1 MATKN
6 KETRESTFGK
16 EMGDKRLPP
25 QFRNSRN
32 FQIPPNFREF
42 RDFGTFPPRAGG
54 VLKDAGR
61 RGVGCGGSRLA
72 PGRARLWGVNCAR
85 ASDFGRR
92 ELAPRIPKAPP
103 APGLLDIIGIPEISK
118 SRRISE
124 NFAISDLAH
133 RNGRLS
139 PGFRAPGARMRG
151 VATGA
156 SPGRDWGGRWRE
168 SFDFLGSGTGPADP
182 RCPPP
187 SPRAIF

>member
-6 KETRESTFGK
+6 KETRESTLEK

-25 QFRNSRN
+25 QFRNFRNSRN

-42 RDFGTFPPRAGG
+42 RDFGTFPPRGGG

-61 RGVGCGGSRLA
+61 RGLGCGGSRLA

-103 APGLLDIIGIPEISK
+103 SRLFRNFRNSRNFQISPSFRGFRDFGSFPPKRAAASGIPG
-118 SRRISE
+118 
-124 NFAISDLAH
+124 FGGSDV
-133 RNGRLS
+133 
-139 PGFRAPGARMRG
+139 G
-151 VATGA
+151 VE
-156 SPGRDWGGRWRE
+156 DWRE
-168 SFDFLGSGTGPADP
+168 AGLDLRG
-182 RCPPP
+182 
-187 SPRAIF
+187 